1 MGEVLKKVKVPI
13 IILVVLVI
21 GFFAYNTFFKKEGE
35 AEGDVKTAQKKAPN
49 QEFLPLFNLIKN
61 VNFDDTLF
69 NDAVFRSLIDFSKP
83 VREEQRGRDNPFS
96 PGIVNSG
103 SNFAGA
109 GIVFDASENSTSTAT
124 STTTGVQATATT
136 TASTTPA
143 R

>member
-13 IILVVLVI
+13 IILVVLI
-21 GFFAYNTFFKKEGE
+21 LGFFTYNTFFKKDPE
-35 AEGDVKTAQKKAPN
+35 ADVDTRPSAQRKAPN

-69 NDAVFRSLIDFSKP
+69 NDAVFRSLVDFSKP
-83 VREEQRGRDNPFS
+83 IREEQKGRDNPFS
-96 PGIVNSG
+96 PGIVNSS

-109 GIVFDASENSTSTAT
+109 GIVFEASETATSTAT
-124 STTTGVQATATT
+124 TTSGARATTTATT
-136 TASTTPA
+136 TPQ